1 MRYAILGS
9 LKVQDDTGAEIKVSP
24 GHQRSV
30 LAALLLNPGQVV
42 AAEALID
49 MLWDEN
55 PSTTARAGLATYVG
69 RLRSAL
75 GPRVGPRIRHEGRG
89 YLFEPFPGDEIDYLR
104 AAALAD
110 QARSAAE
117 DGRWAAAEE
126 AATAGSDMWRGEAL
140 ADVVSE
146 PLRRQYLPYLSEL
159 RLKLARLRIDA
170 ALARGEFDTI
180 LPMVRTLTS
189 NHPLNE
195 PFHERYFLA
204 LHGAGRHA
212 DAQEWYRQV
221 RLRLREELGTSPSPL
236 LQRFSSRALQ
246 GVGIN
251 ELVGELLGLRPT
263 PAFAAPADAAPP
275 ESPAPVAALASA
287 SVRTLTPAPVR
298 TLAPARTPMLAPT
311 RTPTPTPEPPRPTPE
326 PERSTSL
333 ADQLPPPPRRFVGRE
348 AELARVS
355 AAMCDNHPPEQP
367 GLTLLVGMAGVG
379 KSALALTWA
388 HRAAADFPDGR
399 IYLDLKGFADSGC
412 AMDTDDA
419 VRVLL
424 DCLGS
429 GGQALPLTPD
439 GRLAL
444 FRSIVA
450 EKRVLIVLD
459 NVRHA
464 DQVRPLLPPAGPAR
478 ILVTSR
484 SALSSLITIDFARS
498 VDLQPLTARESR
510 ELLYLRMGPERYAGH
525 EDAVD
530 AIAERCHHLP
540 LALVVAAGRAWV
552 RPDMS
557 LEDLAAQL
565 GESEGPL
572 GALDGGDPAIDVR
585 TVLSWSYRHLSPQ
598 AARLYR
604 LLALLPGPSATVPAA
619 ASLAAVPAAEA
630 HATLVELVSMNMA
643 TEDEQGRYHR
653 HSLLEAFAAERLAA
667 EEDEGERDAA
677 RRRVSDFYLHTMA
690 EAHRH
695 LHTMPT
701 MPIPPVPPIPPAIRL
716 GAPAPGA
723 LVVSFRD
730 AAEAEAWLDRER
742 EALAAVVADRVAAEG
757 EPMV

>member
-9 LKVQDDTGAEIKVSP
+9 LRVQDDTGAEIKISP

-30 LAALLLNPGQVV
+30 LAALLLSPGQVV
-42 AAEALID
+42 AADAFID

-55 PSTTARAGLATYVG
+55 PSATARAGLATYVG

-75 GPRVGPRIRHEGRG
+75 GPRVAARIRHEGRG
-89 YLFEPFPGDEIDYLR
+89 YLFEPFPGDEIDHVR
-104 AAALAD
+104 AAMLAD
-110 QARSAAE
+110 RARNAADE
-117 DGRWAAAEE
+117 GRWSAVEE
-126 AATAGSDMWRGEAL
+126 AATAGLDIWRGEAL

-146 PLRRQYLPYLSEL
+146 SLRRQFLPYLSEL

-170 ALARGEFDTI
+170 ALARGEFDAI

-189 NHPLNE
+189 SHPLNE

-204 LHGAGRHA
+204 LNGAGRHA

-236 LQRFSSRALQ
+236 LQRFSARALQ
-246 GVGIN
+246 GVGIG
-251 ELVGELLGLRPT
+251 ELVAELLGLRAT
-263 PAFAAPADAAPP
+263 PA
-275 ESPAPVAALASA
+275 
-287 SVRTLTPAPVR
+287 
-298 TLAPARTPMLAPT
+298 LAPAEAVPA
-311 RTPTPTPEPPRPTPE
+311 EPPAPAAE
-326 PERSTSL
+326 PVRSAPDPDRSSSL

-348 AELARVS
+348 AELARIS

-399 IYLDLKGFADSGC
+399 IYLDLKGFADSGS

-450 EKRVLIVLD
+450 GKRVLIVLD

-510 ELLYLRMGPERYAGH
+510 ELLYLRMGRERWSGH
-525 EDAVD
+525 EEAVD

-565 GESEGPL
+565 GESQGPL

-643 TEDEQGRYHR
+643 TEDDQGRYHR

-667 EEDEGERDAA
+667 EEDDAERAAA
-677 RRRVSDFYLHTMA
+677 RRRVSDFYLHTLA
-690 EAHRH
+690 QAHTH
-695 LHTMPT
+695 LPAQPM
-701 MPIPPVPPIPPAIRL
+701 PPAARL

-723 LVVSFRD
+723 LVVTFRD
-730 AAEAEAWLDRER
+730 GAEAAAWLDRER
-742 EALAAVVADRVAAEG
+742 EALTAVMADYAAADG
-757 EPMV
+757 ELGV